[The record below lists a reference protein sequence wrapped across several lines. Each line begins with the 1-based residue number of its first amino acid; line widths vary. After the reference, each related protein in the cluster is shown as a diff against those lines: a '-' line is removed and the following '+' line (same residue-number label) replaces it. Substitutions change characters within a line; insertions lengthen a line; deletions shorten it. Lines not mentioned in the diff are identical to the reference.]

1 MYGDTSFVYS
11 EVNTRIERFHPM
23 IRQIKEFFFH
33 VMSSI
38 VLESLFLSILFFPL
52 VIIYTISKD
61 PNASKK
67 NV

>member
-1 MYGDTSFVYS
+1 
-11 EVNTRIERFHPM
+11 M

-52 VIIYTISKD
+52 VIIYSISKD
-61 PNASKK
+61 PTASKK
-67 NV
+67 NH

>member
-1 MYGDTSFVYS
+1 MYGNMTFVYS
-11 EVNTRIERFHPM
+11 EVNTRIKGVHPM

-33 VMSSI
+33 VMTSI

-61 PNASKK
+61 PAASKK
-67 NV
+67 VH